1 MYTLQRKSLAQEVA
15 DALQEKIQKG
25 IYAIQEK
32 LPTEPDLM
40 KQFGVGRSTVREAI
54 KLLANSGY
62 VSVQQGLG
70 TFVVSNSGNDVLDAT
85 LLKANFTELQEVRQL
100 LEVKIV
106 EKATLNRTQKS
117 IAKMSKLLEERLMYA
132 REGNIEACIQADIA
146 FHVAIA
152 ESCGNDFLYELY
164 RTTSEHISKFFM
176 QQYKNTAVFVKTQPI
191 HEELLLQIKER
202 NPSKALKIIHKI
214 TGTI

>member
-15 DALQEKIQKG
+15 DALQERIQKG

-85 LLKANFTELQEVRQL
+85 LLKANFTELLEVRQL

-214 TGTI
+214 IGTI

>member
-1 MYTLQRKSLAQEVA
+1 
-15 DALQEKIQKG
+15 
-25 IYAIQEK
+25 
-32 LPTEPDLM
+32 
-40 KQFGVGRSTVREAI
+40 
-54 KLLANSGY
+54 
-62 VSVQQGLG
+62 
-70 TFVVSNSGNDVLDAT
+70 
-85 LLKANFTELQEVRQL
+85 
-100 LEVKIV
+100 
-106 EKATLNRTQKS
+106 
-117 IAKMSKLLEERLMYA
+117 MSKLLEERLMYA

-214 TGTI
+214 IGTI